1 MTASSLLPLS
11 LSSNARIKGTV
22 IDEKGDALKYA
33 RVVAYSKDS
42 IATETTTTGEN
53 GLFNLNN
60 SDIAFLHVS
69 SFGYRQKTV
78 EVTSVDTVCNIRLQP
93 QENALKEVVINGR
106 QPDVKLRG
114 NSLVI
119 PISGT
124 YLEKYAN
131 ADELLGRLPTVSG
144 YNGNFQVFGRGTP
157 MIYINGRK
165 MTSSTQLTQIEA
177 SNIKEVRIISNPGA
191 KYDAEVRSVIEITTK
206 KPFGEGL
213 SISATTRERIA
224 NYFSSFQS
232 ITLNYRTGGLDIELS
247 GMFWKDRMKFGTD
260 AEKTIYLPSVVTDR
274 LWQTVKNLQTNSLCM
289 LRINYQISPQ
299 HMLGAYYRAFWNKT
313 DISYRNRS
321 EVVED
326 NDTVDVVRNLGQD
339 ISRSYPTHSANLY
352 YNGKIGNIELNS
364 DIDCY
369 FSSPRSLKTNDERSE
384 YSGNRFNSYGSFSSS
399 RMWAYKLASSYSV
412 RKSKIEV
419 GIEYTDSKVDMAT
432 SSHDQYL
439 PSGDNSIRESNLS
452 VFGQYGLSLA
462 DGLDISAGIRYQH
475 TDHKYTDNNTDTQYR
490 RLDNVFPSASLSYRK
505 EKVSASLS
513 YSSAFNQPSYS
524 RLDGNL
530 MYVNRF
536 LYKKGNPNLRNSKF
550 SSMEIMVAYSPAFLR
565 MSYVRQNDP
574 ILFFTEIL
582 DADKNICLSTY
593 TNGPERKA
601 LDVIGGVTIRGKSW
615 NLSPNLGI
623 EKQWFKMRFRDAIM
637 SFGKPRVSMN
647 VNGSLTLPYG
657 IWLMGDFSFQS
668 KGNVRNLHLRSAGVL
683 NLTLYKAFLKGNLS
697 VWLAGRDLFDGQSSR
712 QVIYSGDVRSA
723 SHEKMYMRSFEITVR
738 YNFNVP
744 RSKYKGRGAGESE
757 KSRL

>member
-33 RVVAYSKDS
+33 RVVAYSRDS

-69 SFGYRQKTV
+69 SFGYRQKIV

-165 MTSSTQLTQIEA
+165 ITSSTQLTQIEA

-247 GMFWKDRMKFGTD
+247 GMFWKDRMKFGTE
-260 AEKTIYLPSVVTDR
+260 AEKNIYLPSVVTDR

-352 YNGKIGNIELNS
+352 FNGKIGNIELNS

-490 RLDNVFPSASLSYRK
+490 RQDNVFPSASLSYRK
-505 EKVSASLS
+505 GKVSASLS

-582 DADKNICLSTY
+582 DTDKNICLSTY

>member
-33 RVVAYSKDS
+33 HVVAYSRDS

-69 SFGYRQKTV
+69 SFGYRQKIV

-131 ADELLGRLPTVSG
+131 AEELLGRLPTVSG
-144 YNGNFQVFGRGTP
+144 YNGYFQVFGRGTP

-384 YSGNRFNSYGSFSSS
+384 YSENRFNSYGSFSSS

-462 DGLDISAGIRYQH
+462 DGLDLSAGMRYQH
-475 TDHKYTDNNTDTQYR
+475 TDHKYTDNNTNTRYR
-490 RLDNVFPSASLSYRK
+490 RQDNVFPSASLSYRK

-582 DADKNICLSTY
+582 DTDKNICLSTY

-601 LDVIGGVTIRGKSW
+601 FDMTGGVTIRGKSW
-615 NLSPNLGI
+615 SLSPNLGI
-623 EKQWFKMRFRDAIM
+623 EKQWFKMRFRDAMM

-668 KGNVRNLHLRSAGVL
+668 KGNVRNLYLRSAGVL

-712 QVIYSGDVRSA
+712 QVIYSGDIRSA

>member
-1 MTASSLLPLS
+1 MTASSLFPLS
-11 LSSNARIKGTV
+11 ISSNARIKGTV

-33 RVVAYSKDS
+33 RVVAYSRDS

-69 SFGYRQKTV
+69 SFGYRQKIV

-289 LRINYQISPQ
+289 LRINYQISRQ

-384 YSGNRFNSYGSFSSS
+384 YSENRFNSYGSFSSS

-439 PSGDNSIRESNLS
+439 PSGNNSIRESNIS

-462 DGLDISAGIRYQH
+462 DGLDLSAGIRYQH
-475 TDHKYTDNNTDTQYR
+475 TDHKYTDNNTDTRYR
-490 RLDNVFPSASLSYRK
+490 RQDNVFPSASLSYRK
-505 EKVSASLS
+505 GKVSASLS

-582 DADKNICLSTY
+582 DSDKNICLSTY

-601 LDVIGGVTIRGKSW
+601 FDMTGGVTIRGKSW
-615 NLSPNLGI
+615 SLSPNLGI
-623 EKQWFKMRFRDAIM
+623 EKQWFKMRFRDAMM